1 MTYLYVGRKTYW
13 QYFLNGMK
21 EKFSVAHSQLEGN
34 GSNVCFLRRKI
45 TEVEGGLIMTPG
57 TSVSKVVQNFEEL
70 FGVARV
76 QRVPCSTDIQLV
88 DNSPQLNAR
97 DGKAFRSIVGLCLYV
112 GRERP
117 DLMFTIKEL
126 ASAMSCPTVTSLQRL
141 RKMVGYMKF
150 VGDIGVRL
158 QAPIPGQG
166 KHLDGSNCQ
175 WVLES
180 YGDADWSANKAHRRS
195 TSCGMHFLNNA
206 FVYGSSRSQ
215 KTISLSSCESEL
227 HSLVSC
233 MCDGI
238 FIVACAEFV
247 LGEKLEHVQYTDSSS
262 ARQLASRQGV
272 GKVRH
277 LSGKILWVQE
287 KVNDG
292 TVNLRQVPTVW
303 NVADIGT
310 KCLNQQ
316 RMMVLMHETGLV
328 YIPTGE
334 PVGAEEYQ
342 RQSEK
347 TGNQRQLQK
356 ITKAILTDEHSH
368 RP

>member
-1 MTYLYVGRKTYW
+1 M
-13 QYFLNGMK
+13 
-21 EKFSVAHSQLEGN
+21 A
-34 GSNVCFLRRKI
+34 
-45 TEVEGGLIMTPG
+45 
-57 TSVSKVVQNFEEL
+57 
-70 FGVARV
+70 A
-76 QRVPCSTDIQLV
+76 
-88 DNSPQLNAR
+88 
-97 DGKAFRSIVGLCLYV
+97 
-112 GRERP
+112 
-117 DLMFTIKEL
+117 
-126 ASAMSCPTVTSLQRL
+126 
-141 RKMVGYMKF
+141 
-150 VGDIGVRL
+150 
-158 QAPIPGQG
+158 
-166 KHLDGSNCQ
+166 NCQ

-215 KTISLSSCESEL
+215 KTISLSSCESEP

-233 MCDGI
+233 MCDGL

-287 KVNDG
+287 KVNEG
-292 TVNLRQVPTVW
+292 TVNLRQVPTIW

-334 PVGAEEYQ
+334 PVGTEEHQ

-356 ITKAILTDEHSH
+356 ITKAILRMSILMGLEPVGVAGVEVCPADDPRTTSTFWIWSVIFAMIFIACLVMRYAWKKWKYFQWELNSAQQQLADHYDYAATLCARIDNLGWIDAQYGEYLDESVTSLTARIAVHEEDTQEHMSMPEDLVECVRYGLMEFGGFVRNEVLTASQRSH
-368 RP
+368 MFTQERANFVIWTLQRN